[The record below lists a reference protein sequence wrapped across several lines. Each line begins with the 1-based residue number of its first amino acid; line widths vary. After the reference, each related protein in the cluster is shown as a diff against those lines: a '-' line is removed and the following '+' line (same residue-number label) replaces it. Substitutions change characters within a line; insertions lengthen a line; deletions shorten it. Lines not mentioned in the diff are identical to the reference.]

1 MLTRVDADA
10 ILFLALVEVCERSFF
25 TTVEGCEPA
34 QFAGLI
40 KNVASD
46 AALEASAGEHA
57 FRWLKARVAFDG
69 TLSKGVVE
77 VILPERLGS
86 WLVQSMLGLTENWGE
101 PSPPLSAEQTFD
113 GVGEFANMICG
124 AWLTHMCG
132 SIPFELKPPAVERLA
147 DDWNPLTA
155 ISGTDNTQ
163 QLASINELPLRVV
176 VRMTTD

>member
-25 TTVEGCEPA
+25 TTVEGCAPA
-34 QFAGLI
+34 QFASLI

-46 AALEASAGEHA
+46 AALEATAGDDA
-57 FRWLKARVAFDG
+57 FRWLKASVAFDG

-86 WLVQSMLGLTENWGE
+86 WLVQSMLGLTDDSGE
-101 PSPPLSAEQTFD
+101 PARPLSAGQTFD
-113 GVGEFANMICG
+113 AVGEFANMVCG

-132 SIPFELKPPAVERLA
+132 SIP
-147 DDWNPLTA
+147 
-155 ISGTDNTQ
+155 
-163 QLASINELPLRVV
+163 
-176 VRMTTD
+176 